1 MKIAAGTMNPVKIQ
15 AIKNVFTNIFKE
27 VEVIPVSVNSRV
39 GSEPFN
45 VKVIIGAIERAK
57 QAYISGVDYAVGIEA
72 GLFKNPYAISGYL
85 DMQYCAIYDG
95 EKTTI
100 GCGAGFEYP
109 RKVVERVL
117 KENKEIGA
125 VMEELTG
132 IKDIGET
139 IGSIGYL
146 SKGIINRITLTEQ
159 AVLMALIPRLNPKI
173 YFEGKKGNSRLG

>member
-1 MKIAAGTMNPVKIQ
+1 MKIAAGTTNPVKIQ
-15 AIKNVFTNIFKE
+15 AIKNVFSKIFKD
-27 VEVIPVSVNSRV
+27 VEVIPVLVDSKV
-39 GSEPFN
+39 GSEPFDSE
-45 VKVIIGAIERAK
+45 VIKGAVERAK
-57 QAYISGVDYAVGIEA
+57 QAYKSGVDLGVGIEA
-72 GLFKNPYAISGYL
+72 GLFKNPYAISEYL
-85 DMQYCAIYDG
+85 DVQYCAIYDG

-117 KENKEIGA
+117 KEKKEIGI

-146 SKGIINRITLTEQ
+146 SKGIINRIALTEQ
-159 AVLMALIPRLNPKI
+159 AILMALIPRLNSKI
-173 YFEGKKGNSRLG
+173 YFEE

>member
-1 MKIAAGTMNPVKIQ
+1 MRVAAGTANPVKIQ
-15 AIKNVFTNIFKE
+15 AIRNVFSKIFKD
-27 VEVIPVSVNSRV
+27 VEVISVAVDSKV
-39 GSEPFN
+39 GSEPFDSD
-45 VKVIIGAIERAK
+45 VIKGAVERAK
-57 QAYISGVDYAVGIEA
+57 QAYKSDVDLAVGIEA

-85 DMQYCAIYDG
+85 DVQYCTIYDG
-95 EKTTI
+95 EKITI

-117 KENKEIGA
+117 REKKEIGA

-146 SKGIINRITLTEQ
+146 SRRIVDRIALTEQ
-159 AVLMALIPRLNPKI
+159 AILMALIPRLNFKI
-173 YFEGKKGNSRLG
+173 YFEE

>member
-1 MKIAAGTMNPVKIQ
+1 MKVAAGTVNPVKIQ
-15 AIKNVFTNIFKE
+15 AIKNVFSKIFRD
-27 VEVIPVSVNSRV
+27 VEVIPVPVDSKV

-45 VKVIIGAIERAK
+45 SEVIKGAVERAK
-57 QAYISGVDYAVGIEA
+57 QAYESGVDLAVGIEA

-85 DMQYCAIYDG
+85 DVQYCAIYDG
-95 EKTTI
+95 ERITI

-109 RKVVERVL
+109 KKVVERVL
-117 KENKEIGA
+117 REKKEIGT

-146 SKGIINRITLTEQ
+146 SKGILNRIALTEQ
-159 AVLMALIPRLNPKI
+159 AILMALIPRLNYKI
-173 YFEGKKGNSRLG
+173 YFEDIK